1 MKRWKT
7 TLIVAGL
14 FCALLAYVLLVE
26 DKKEPPPDLRPG
38 VTPSPTPAPI
48 LDITLADV
56 YALEVRGSANQVTR
70 LTYANGTW
78 RVALPQEAPA
88 NDAALAWPVSELI
101 RLEAR
106 QIVSDQVDDPAA
118 YSLDVPVL
126 TLVIEAGAGT
136 ETIHVGRETPDGSA
150 FYIQRQGDP
159 RLYIIDHYKVDA
171 LLEWL
176 AQPPYQPTPT
186 PAAPS

>member
-1 MKRWKT
+1 VKRWKT
-7 TLIVAGL
+7 TLIVAGI
-14 FCALLAYVLLVE
+14 FCVLLAYVLLVE
-26 DKKEPPPDLRPG
+26 DKKEPPAELRPG

-48 LDITLADV
+48 FDI
-56 YALEVRGSANQVTR
+56 ALEDVRALQIRGGANQVTR
-70 LTYANGTW
+70 LTYADGTW
-78 RVALPQEAPA
+78 RVALPKDDLA
-88 NDAALAWPVSELI
+88 DDTALAWTMSELI

-106 QIVSDQVDDPAA
+106 QIVSEQVADPAVYA
-118 YSLDVPVL
+118 LDEPAL
-126 TLVIEAGAGT
+126 TLVIEAETGT

>member
-1 MKRWKT
+1 MKRGKT
-7 TLIVAGL
+7 TLIVAGI

-26 DKKEPPPDLRPG
+26 DKKEPPPELRPG
-38 VTPSPTPAPI
+38 VTPSPTPAAI
-48 LDITLADV
+48 LNIALADV
-56 YALEVRGSANQVTR
+56 RALEVRGGANQVTR
-70 LTYANGTW
+70 LTYADGTW
-78 RVALPQEAPA
+78 RVALPEDAPA
-88 NDAALAWPVSELI
+88 NEAALAWTMSDLL

-106 QIVSDQVDDPAA
+106 QIVSEQVSDPAA
-118 YSLDVPVL
+118 YTLDVPAL
-126 TLVIEAGAGT
+126 TLAIEARAGT

-176 AQPPYQPTPT
+176 AQPPYLPTPT
-186 PAAPS
+186 PAAAS

>member
-1 MKRWKT
+1 MKRYKT
-7 TLIVAGL
+7 TLIVVGI

-26 DKKEPPPDLRPG
+26 DKKEPPPELRPG

-48 LDITLADV
+48 FGITLDDV
-56 YALEVRGSANQVTR
+56 RALEIRGGADQVTR
-70 LTYANGTW
+70 LTRTDGAW
-78 RVALPQEAPA
+78 RVALPEDVPA
-88 NDAALAWPVSELI
+88 DEVALAWTISELI

-106 QIVSDQVDDPAA
+106 QIVSEQVADPAA
-118 YSLDVPVL
+118 YALDVPAL
-126 TLVIEAGAGT
+126 TMVIEAGTGT

-176 AQPPYQPTPT
+176 VQPPYRPTPT